1 MLCYV
6 EQSDQFTSVFYVI
19 KVNMIKI
26 LKVFLQVW
34 DFWTFGLYLVLQR
47 PWIITKERCK
57 TKAKVTRLDSQRVV
71 LETSEV
77 KSKVSD
83 FAKNANGVINNF
95 VEMIGERYKDRKCF
109 GYRKVLKRTEGTF
122 NGKPVTKFIKSPA
135 YEYLTYREVL
145 QLTNKMAHAF
155 IQDFD
160 IKKGD
165 QIFIFSNTRM
175 EWMLSAFAC
184 LKAGGVVVTMVPIM
198 SETALCQGLKQ
209 TQPKLIISEIDL
221 LPKLLKVLKS
231 SELSP
236 PIICMDKVED
246 SQGFRITELS
256 ELTAASNAIVFPKV
270 KPSDKAVIMYTSGTT
285 SAAKGVILSHGAIC
299 NSFVNC
305 LVSFDKQGLLDP
317 HSNYSLI
324 CYLPL
329 SHSLEFST
337 EFFHLA
343 FGACLHFGSALTLT
357 DNSPGVAA
365 GQKGDISLAKPRFMM
380 AVPLVLI
387 KLKLGIEAKLSEKG
401 KAFQD
406 IVNFCIDYKLKWR
419 DRGFKTPILD
429 KLLFSKIRQSLG
441 GNLGAIVVGG
451 AAVPA
456 DVQRFLQAVV
466 CDTVMHGYGCTEVT
480 GPATVQDNISS
491 TTGNVG
497 IPCGCTRIML
507 ESWEEVGYFTNDS
520 QGPAGEILIGNSMVM
535 DGYFPSDSSQLY
547 LDDKGNKWFRTGD
560 IGRINLDENSLS
572 IIDRK
577 KQMIKLNNGEYV
589 ALGKVDTC
597 LTESKYID
605 MACCIAKTAKNGIL
619 AIVIPNQT
627 NCQTLV
633 DKAGN
638 EEDLAKLIL
647 KAISFEMASVLSKHE
662 LPKAICCVEGPWTP
676 ENGLVTGALKI
687 RRHKIEAHYQQE
699 VDELL
704 RQIV

>member
-1 MLCYV
+1 M
-6 EQSDQFTSVFYVI
+6 I
-19 KVNMIKI
+19 KV
-26 LKVFLQVW
+26 LEVFLRVW
-34 DFWTFGLYLVLQR
+34 DFWTFGLYWIMQR
-47 PWIITKERCK
+47 PWRVTKERCM
-57 TKAKVTRLDSQRVV
+57 TKAKVAKLDSQRVV
-71 LETSEV
+71 LERSEV

-135 YEYLTYREVL
+135 YEYLTYAEVL
-145 QLTNKMAHAF
+145 QLTNKIAHAL

-165 QIFIFSNTRM
+165 NIFIFSNTRT

-198 SETALCQGLKQ
+198 SENALCHGLKQ

-221 LPKLLKVLKS
+221 LPKLLKVLKNR
-231 SELSP
+231 EAPP
-236 PIICMDKVED
+236 PIICMDKVGD
-246 SQGFRITELS
+246 SQGFRINELS
-256 ELTAASNAIVFPKV
+256 ELSQTSASDAIVWPEV

-299 NSFVNC
+299 SSFVNC
-305 LVSFDKQGLLDP
+305 IVSVDKQGLFDP
-317 HSNYSLI
+317 NSNYSLI

-357 DNSPGVAA
+357 DNSPGVAL
-365 GQKGDISLAKPRFMM
+365 GQKGDITLAKPWFMM
-380 AVPLVLI
+380 AVPLILI
-387 KLKLGIEAKLSEKG
+387 KLKLGIEAKISAKG
-401 KAFQD
+401 QAFQD
-406 IVNFCIDYKLKWR
+406 LVNFCIDYKLKWR

-429 KLLFSKIRQSLG
+429 KLLFSKIRHSLG
-441 GNLGAIVVGG
+441 GNLGVIIVGG

-456 DVQRFLQAVV
+456 HVQRFLQAVV
-466 CDTVMHGYGCTEVT
+466 CDTVMQGYGCTEIT

-497 IPCGCTRIML
+497 IPCGCTKIML
-507 ESWEEVGYFTNDS
+507 ESWEDGGYFTNDS

-535 DGYFPSDSSQLY
+535 DGYFQSDSSQLY
-547 LDDKGNKWFRTGD
+547 VDEKGNKWFRTGD

-605 MACCIAKTAKNGIL
+605 MACSIAKTAKNGIL

-662 LPKAICCVEGPWTP
+662 LPKAICCAEGPWTP

-699 VDELL
+699 VDKLFA
-704 RQIV
+704 QIL